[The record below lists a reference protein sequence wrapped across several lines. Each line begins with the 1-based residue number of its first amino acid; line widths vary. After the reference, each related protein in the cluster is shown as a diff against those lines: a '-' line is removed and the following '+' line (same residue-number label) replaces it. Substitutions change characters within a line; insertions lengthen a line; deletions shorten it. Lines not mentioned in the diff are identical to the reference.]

1 MKKAVLAICLLM
13 GLFSLAVDSHAYVV
27 NFESLMHSDDL
38 VVDHGATYQEGGFLF
53 TNTASDAPS
62 LATLGTQFVGG
73 FAGSTALF
81 NDNYNGQ
88 TVLTKVGGGTF
99 NLHSISLAE
108 LFAADVQFGVQF
120 TGLLVNSAT
129 VSKTFTLD
137 GIFGFQDFTFG
148 SEFSNLVSVSWNQ
161 TADFHQFDNV
171 NVTPT
176 PIPAAAWLLGS
187 GLLGLVGIRRRTGK

>member
-1 MKKAVLAICLLM
+1 M
-13 GLFSLAVDSHAYVV
+13 AVDSHAYVV
-27 NFESLMHSDDL
+27 DFESLMHNDDQIA
-38 VVDHGATYQEGGFLF
+38 DHGASYTEGGFLF
-53 TNTASDAPS
+53 TNTATDAPS

-81 NDNYNGQ
+81 NDNYEGQ

-99 NLHSISLAE
+99 NLNSISLAE

-120 TGLLVNSAT
+120 NGLLANNAT

-137 GIFGFQDFTFG
+137 GILGFQDFTFG
-148 SEFSNLVSVSWNQ
+148 SDFSNLVSVSWNQ
-161 TADFHQFDNV
+161 TPDFHQFDNV

-187 GLLGLVGIRRRTGK
+187 GLAGLVGMRRRRNIA